1 MGSQTAFIKT
11 KGGNTSIMM
20 NEGGEDSKSENK
32 PKEVFVRE
40 DMVYHN
46 EEDNTGRRWI
56 SVTTNNVK
64 EVTWPPTNTNTSYQ
78 SRTSG
83 PMNLNKD
90 KRKKL
95 DEEFSSISSQS
106 VTYSSHPFTSG
117 LEPKQINSV
126 FRSKENT
133 KDENKEEM

>member
-1 MGSQTAFIKT
+1 MFNQ
-11 KGGNTSIMM
+11 
-20 NEGGEDSKSENK
+20 
-32 PKEVFVRE
+32 EVFVSE

-46 EEDNTGRRWI
+46 EEADNTGRRWI
-56 SVTTNNVK
+56 TVTTNNVK

-83 PMNLNKD
+83 PMYLNKD

-117 LEPKQINSV
+117 EILNHHSFELSYQ
-126 FRSKENT
+126 
-133 KDENKEEM
+133 